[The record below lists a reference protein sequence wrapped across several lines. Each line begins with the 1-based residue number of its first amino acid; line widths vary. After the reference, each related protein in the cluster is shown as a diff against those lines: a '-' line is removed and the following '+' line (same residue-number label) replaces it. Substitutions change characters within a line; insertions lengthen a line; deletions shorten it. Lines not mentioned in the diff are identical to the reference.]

1 MNTLIIYHRLA
12 GGMALGT
19 GEEHGKRTDRRNAS
33 AKGGWR
39 GWGKRERAI
48 NDLDDESILFFCG
61 RGIPL
66 FSWSF
71 VP

>member
-1 MNTLIIYHRLA
+1 MNALIIYHRLPGA
-12 GGMALGT
+12 WHWERGD
-19 GEEHGKRTDRRNAS
+19 EHGKRTDRRNAS
-33 AKGGWR
+33 AEGGWR